1 MLHSLYK
8 KELFAIRYFSIISWR
23 NPFDRGS
30 KSFIIRRIH
39 IMGEEGLTDKQYAS
53 ILLDEIA
60 ELEEQI
66 NVALEEGAVR
76 TVAKLTEA
84 KKRKEEKL
92 QIILGKR

>member
-1 MLHSLYK
+1 
-8 KELFAIRYFSIISWR
+8 
-23 NPFDRGS
+23 
-30 KSFIIRRIH
+30 
-39 IMGEEGLTDKQYAS
+39 MGEEGLTDKQYAS

-84 KKRKEEKL
+84 KKEKRKSSRLFLVKDKKVHQNVTAHRKE
-92 QIILGKR
+92 

>member
-1 MLHSLYK
+1 
-8 KELFAIRYFSIISWR
+8 
-23 NPFDRGS
+23 
-30 KSFIIRRIH
+30 
-39 IMGEEGLTDKQYAS
+39 MGEEGLTDKQYAS

-92 QIILGKR
+92 RIILGNR

>member
-1 MLHSLYK
+1 
-8 KELFAIRYFSIISWR
+8 
-23 NPFDRGS
+23 
-30 KSFIIRRIH
+30 
-39 IMGEEGLTDKQYAS
+39 MGEEGLTDKQYAS

-76 TVAKLTEA
+76 TIAKLTEA

>member
-1 MLHSLYK
+1 
-8 KELFAIRYFSIISWR
+8 
-23 NPFDRGS
+23 
-30 KSFIIRRIH
+30 
-39 IMGEEGLTDKQYAS
+39 MGEEGLTDKQYAS

-92 QIILGKR
+92 QIILGNR

>member
-1 MLHSLYK
+1 
-8 KELFAIRYFSIISWR
+8 
-23 NPFDRGS
+23 
-30 KSFIIRRIH
+30 
-39 IMGEEGLTDKQYAS
+39 MGEEGLSDKQYAS

>member
-1 MLHSLYK
+1 
-8 KELFAIRYFSIISWR
+8 
-23 NPFDRGS
+23 
-30 KSFIIRRIH
+30 
-39 IMGEEGLTDKQYAS
+39 MGEEGLTDKQYAS

>member
-1 MLHSLYK
+1 
-8 KELFAIRYFSIISWR
+8 
-23 NPFDRGS
+23 
-30 KSFIIRRIH
+30 
-39 IMGEEGLTDKQYAS
+39 MGEEGLTDKQYAS

-76 TVAKLTEA
+76 TVAKLTDA